1 MIIRECNSVFENKK
15 ELNIIDDENRTK
27 KIKDEIYFAQI
38 IPFIGS
44 MTGFGI
50 SKEEIKNIMLFFI
63 KEFGISEKNS
73 KIILD
78 TLDCQK

>member
-1 MIIRECNSVFENKK
+1 
-15 ELNIIDDENRTK
+15 
-27 KIKDEIYFAQI
+27 
-38 IPFIGS
+38 

-78 TLDCQK
+78 TIDCQK